1 MRLSFWLT
9 YTHFNPHHREGG
21 DSGMMQN
28 GTCSI
33 HFNPHHREGG
43 DHWLPP
49 QYSNTCISIHTTAK
63 VVTAKTSNFPL
74 MFLYKNTNFLII
86 MIIKS
91 LPSTSCY
98 IIHLLF
104 DTFLGANDPRFLCQL
119 GIRTKKSNSN
129 QPQFP
134 YPHQNVPL

>member
-1 MRLSFWLT
+1 MRAHHT
-9 YTHFNPHHREGG
+9 HHFNPHHREGG
-21 DSGMMQN
+21 DYFHHCGDRKLRY
-28 GTCSI
+28 
-33 HFNPHHREGG
+33 FNPHHREGG
-43 DHWLPP
+43 DLAFSSAP
-49 QYSNTCISIHTTAK
+49 SVICLISIHTTAK

-119 GIRTKKSNSN
+119 GIRTKKSKSN

>member
-1 MRLSFWLT
+1 MSCR
-9 YTHFNPHHREGG
+9 YV
-21 DSGMMQN
+21 DAYI
-28 GTCSI
+28 SI
-33 HFNPHHREGG
+33 HTTAKVVTQTGIPAGQRDDISIHTTAKVVTSSLATTTNDAF
-43 DHWLPP
+43 
-49 QYSNTCISIHTTAK
+49 ISIHTTAK

-119 GIRTKKSNSN
+119 GIRTKKSKSN